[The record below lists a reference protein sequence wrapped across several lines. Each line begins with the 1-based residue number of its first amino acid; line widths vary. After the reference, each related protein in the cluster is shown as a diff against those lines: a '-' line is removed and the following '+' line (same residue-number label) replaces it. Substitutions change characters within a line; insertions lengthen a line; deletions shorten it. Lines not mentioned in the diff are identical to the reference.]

1 MYGACVLNICIGHLS
16 RDWVPYICSRHLH
29 RASVLVKSMG
39 LLGIIRCPFGQL
51 DVFIGLQESGYLLN
65 PIQILDEF
73 LMNSGFSLSQIQEIS
88 SFLFYSHGDRTGW
101 SSAIEIQPLESIR
114 WIAAVELQPLHRELD
129 RRVSVKT

>member
-16 RDWVPYICSRHLH
+16 RDCVPYICSRHLH

-51 DVFIGLQESGYLLN
+51 DVFTGLQESGYLLN

-73 LMNSGFSLSQIQEIS
+73 NEFR
-88 SFLFYSHGDRTGW
+88 F
-101 SSAIEIQPLESIR
+101 
-114 WIAAVELQPLHRELD
+114 
-129 RRVSVKT
+129 